1 MNRVNIFIILLL
13 VSMIIGCIDKHELLF
28 EPFSEDKL
36 TQYKGEPVVV
46 MFYADW
52 CPDCVHI
59 KKSFSDPKVVEASEG
74 IHLLKV
80 DCTDKENQDIKAL
93 QEKYGGECVPTFV
106 FFNREGEIEKN
117 WKLVEPRTGEELIFR
132 FNKYK
137 K

>member
-1 MNRVNIFIILLL
+1 MNRINIFIILLL
-13 VSMIIGCIDKHELLF
+13 VFMIIGCIEKQELLF

-36 TQYKGEPVVV
+36 IQYKGEPVVV

-80 DCTDKENQDIKAL
+80 DCTDREDKDIKTL

-106 FFNREGEIEKN
+106 FFNREGGIEKN
-117 WKLVEPRTGEELIFR
+117 WKLVEPRTGEELIFMI
-132 FNKYK
+132 
-137 K
+137 

>member
-13 VSMIIGCIDKHELLF
+13 VSVIIGCIDKQELSF

-106 FFNREGEIEKN
+106 FFNREGEIEKI